1 MATITLEYD
10 ARNSVSKKIID
21 SILSMKEFSV
31 VKNENKLTG
40 EKYNEETIKAMN
52 DAKSGRNIVKPKDSL
67 KFIDECMK

>member
-21 SILSMKEFSV
+21 IILSMKEFSV

-52 DAKSGRNIVKPKDSL
+52 DAKSGRNIVKPKDPL